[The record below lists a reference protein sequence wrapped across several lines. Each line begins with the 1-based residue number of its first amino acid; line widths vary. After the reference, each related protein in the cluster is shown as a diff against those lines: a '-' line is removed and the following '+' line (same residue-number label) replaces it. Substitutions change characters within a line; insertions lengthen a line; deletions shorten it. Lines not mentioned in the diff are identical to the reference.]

1 LAGLFVAVGVG
12 CKGNPTL
19 VSRSQQ
25 GDYAVS
31 SVLIQ
36 PARGFTFV
44 ELLVVFAAVFVMLA
58 GAQSWLANY
67 SVRSK
72 LAEALSDAEPVK
84 FEIVLACNE
93 RPDIEDL
100 TSANLG
106 IAPPTSLYV
115 ESVTVGG
122 SCNGPHISVQTAN
135 TGLLVDPTFIL
146 AQNLETEGARWTCSS
161 TALDVHTPIGCYSK

>member
-1 LAGLFVAVGVG
+1 MSGQIQLRLAVRN
-12 CKGNPTL
+12 K
-19 VSRSQQ
+19 
-25 GDYAVS
+25 GDYAVI

-44 ELLVVFAAVFVMLA
+44 ELLVVFAAVLVMLA

-84 FEIVLACNE
+84 REIVLACYE
-93 RPDIEDL
+93 RSGIEEL

-146 AQNLETEGARWTCSS
+146 ARNLDTEGARWTCSS